1 MELKINHVVIHE
13 IIKQQHRDPL
23 PLVPTDV
30 VFPPENE
37 TVIKL
42 VKGVAGLYSKKNNS
56 AHYGVFKS
64 GKERGA
70 FPDAYAQYFEND
82 KNTDETF
89 MDLSRTVV
97 GELYRLVQAQQSSSG
112 GNILVV
118 DCEIDAFSYFLVAM
132 LKNTDGISL
141 NKRHSDDKDPKVL
154 VLEELEQL
162 DLSTL
167 HQAARINLGKY
178 QEYVDAN
185 EDDQQEINYLSFVS
199 PSASK
204 SASGYFVAAL
214 GCSKGTASATATDIL
229 IKESVNFFRKD
240 KKLKDKR
247 LDFKD
252 DLLRYLN
259 ECQENGHSVKLSRVD
274 ALARKYFPA
283 DEEGMADKYSDALH
297 EELNGEKNS
306 IPAEFPISKSVLK
319 KHSHIEYKSD
329 RWKLLFDR
337 DSLGIK
343 ENSEIRYLK
352 KDSKLVISNLPAD
365 LREVIE
371 AELRDSN
378 KLD

>member
-13 IIKQQHRDPL
+13 IIKQQHKDPF

-30 VFPPENE
+30 VLPPENE
-37 TVIKL
+37 VVIKL
-42 VKGVAGLYSKKNNS
+42 VKGVASLYSKKNNS

-64 GKERGA
+64 GKDKGS
-70 FPDAYAQYFEND
+70 FPDAYAQYFENE

-89 MDLSRTVV
+89 MDLSLTVI
-97 GELYRLVQAQQSSSG
+97 GELYRLVQGQQSSSG

-118 DCEIDAFSYFLVAM
+118 DCEIDAYSYFLVAM

-141 NKRHSDDKDPKVL
+141 NKRHSGNNAPKVL

-178 QEYVDAN
+178 QEYVEAT
-185 EDDQQEINYLSFVS
+185 EEEQQEINYLSFVS

-204 SASGYFVAAL
+204 SASSYFVAAL
-214 GCSKGTASATATDIL
+214 GCSKGTASAKATDIL

-240 KKLKDKR
+240 TKLKVKR

-259 ECQENGHSVKLSRVD
+259 ECQEKGHSVKLSRVD

-283 DEEGMADKYSDALH
+283 EEEGMADKYSDALH

-306 IPAEFPISKSVLK
+306 IPVEFPISNSVLK

-352 KDSKLVISNLPAD
+352 DDSKLVISNLPAD

-371 AELRDSN
+371 AELRDSK

>member
-13 IIKQQHRDPL
+13 IIKQQHKAAL

-30 VFPPENE
+30 VLPPENDI
-37 TVIKL
+37 VIKL

-56 AHYGVFKS
+56 AHYGVFKL
-64 GKERGA
+64 GKDRGN
-70 FPDAYAQYFEND
+70 FPNAYVQYFEND
-82 KNTDETF
+82 ENTDETF
-89 MDLSRTVV
+89 MDLSLTVI
-97 GELYRLVQAQQSSSG
+97 GELYRLVQEQQSSSG

-118 DCEIDAFSYFLVAM
+118 DCEIDAYSYLLVAM

-141 NKRHSDDKDPKVL
+141 NKSHSSDNDPKVL

-178 QEYVDAN
+178 QEYVDAS
-185 EDDQQEINYLSFVS
+185 DDEQQEINYLSFVS
-199 PSASK
+199 SSANK
-204 SASGYFVAAL
+204 AASGYFVAAL
-214 GCSKGTASATATDIL
+214 GCSKGTASAAATDIL
-229 IKESVNFFRKD
+229 IKESVNFFRND
-240 KKLKDKR
+240 AKLKDKR
-247 LDFKD
+247 LDYKD

-259 ECQENGHSVKLSRVD
+259 ECQENEYSVKLSRVD
-274 ALARKYFPA
+274 AIARKYFPS
-283 DEEGMADKYSDALH
+283 DKEGIADKYSDALY

-306 IPAEFPISKSVLK
+306 IPAEFPISKSILK
-319 KHSHIEYKSD
+319 KHSHIEYRSD

-343 ENSEIRYLK
+343 ENSEIRYIK